1 MINRLVLIVLAIAIA
16 ATACGGSDDTV
27 APPEATPAAEVIS
40 EPASEDTP
48 EPTETPAVEAS
59 PTPAPTTTPEPT
71 TAPVA
76 EPTPAPNGDDPV
88 TSADV
93 AARVR
98 AYFDA
103 REAANSGPEPDP
115 RDPRLEAVAS
125 GEALRAVRG
134 ETRRR
139 AEAGQAIR
147 PGEQGLA
154 EIRVAVAQGGP
165 ESATVS
171 VCSIDDGVIYVVESG
186 EVINDSVVT
195 HNYLIDL
202 VLGDGVWTV
211 NRITRLQ
218 QWEGVAGCA
227 LAPDDFPF

>member
-1 MINRLVLIVLAIAIA
+1 MINRLAFVVLAIALV
-16 ATACGGSDDTV
+16 ATACGGDDDAV
-27 APPEATPAAEVIS
+27 APPQTTPAAEVPS
-40 EPASEDTP
+40 EPVMHETP
-48 EPTETPAVEAS
+48 EPTETAAVEAS
-59 PTPAPTTTPEPT
+59 PTPATTPAPEPT

-76 EPTPAPNGDDPV
+76 EPTAAPNGDDPV
-88 TSADV
+88 TSTDV

-98 AYFDA
+98 AYF
-103 REAANSGPEPDP
+103 EAPEATNAGPEPDP

-125 GEALRAVRG
+125 GEALRAVRA

-147 PGEQGLA
+147 PGQQGLA
-154 EIRVAVAQGGP
+154 EIRVAIAQGGP

-186 EVINDSVVT
+186 EVIDDSVVT

-202 VLGDGVWTV
+202 VPADGVWTV
-211 NRITRLQ
+211 DRITRLQ